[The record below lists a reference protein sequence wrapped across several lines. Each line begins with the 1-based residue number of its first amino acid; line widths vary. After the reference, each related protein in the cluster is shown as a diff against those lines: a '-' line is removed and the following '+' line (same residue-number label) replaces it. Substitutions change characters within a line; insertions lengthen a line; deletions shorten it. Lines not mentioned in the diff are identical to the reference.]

1 MEAAR
6 AGDTGKGFA
15 VVAGEVRNLA
25 MRSATAA
32 KNTAQM
38 LEESARNALDGVTI
52 NREVLKN
59 LEEINQQINKVSH
72 VMLEITA
79 TEEEQTS
86 GAQHITSAVGRAST
100 VTQQNAAAAQQS
112 AASAQELSA
121 QASAMQKLVQ
131 TFRLG
136 GKQNAARP
144 LDQDLDIWAM
154 ISADNNTGG
163 QPARQ

>member
-1 MEAAR
+1 
-6 AGDTGKGFA
+6 
-15 VVAGEVRNLA
+15 

-59 LEEINQQINKVSH
+59 LGEINEHINKVGQ

-79 TEEEQTS
+79 TSEEQAS
-86 GAQHITSAVGRAST
+86 GAQHITAAVGRASS

-112 AASAQELSA
+112 SASAQELSA
-121 QASAMQKLVQ
+121 QASAMQKLVL

-136 GKQNAARP
+136 NQE
-144 LDQDLDIWAM
+144 
-154 ISADNNTGG
+154 NTGPMMEQQDSDVWSMIADE
-163 QPARQ
+163 QPAEEVPGYTGQ